1 LSEYGVPDDDMS
13 DSLPPNGGPDPF
25 DGWDLEGLL
34 SGENIWLPGGMR
46 PVAGAL
52 DSLRS
57 APMRAELSGEA
68 AARAVFREIMLA
80 GGRGPGLPGGGAD
93 EARTLIQPARSADT
107 GPRAV
112 TRAGP
117 RHRRPPRRG
126 RWRSRTMVGAAG
138 GAAAVVIVGG
148 IALAGAFSGAGGHPG
163 QLARS
168 SGASSAAPQTSSAGS
183 RGLDGSATN
192 EPTVQP
198 TTSHSA
204 DGQSSSGSGA
214 ASGPSELCRQ
224 YLEFI
229 ARPESPSEVAAESGD
244 FQQLSNLAGGAWH
257 VLGYCMELQPW
268 AQKGSES
275 FSGGLGFPPQ
285 PGAQDAGGSQGQDR
299 PGQQDAGGG
308 SGNGQDVNGLGL
320 GNQN

>member
-13 DSLPPNGGPDPF
+13 DSLPPDGGPDPF

-34 SGENIWLPGGMR
+34 SGENVWLPGGMR

-80 GGRGPGLPGGGAD
+80 GGRGPVLPRAGAD
-93 EARTLIQPARSADT
+93 ESRTLILPARSADT
-107 GPRAV
+107 GPRVV
-112 TRAGP
+112 TRP
-117 RHRRPPRRG
+117 RHAHRRPPRRG
-126 RWRSRTMVGAAG
+126 RWRSRALIGAAG
-138 GAAAVVIVGG
+138 AAAAVVVVGG
-148 IALAGAFSGAGGHPG
+148 LALAGAFSGAGGHPG
-163 QLARS
+163 PLARGS
-168 SGASSAAPQTSSAGS
+168 SASSAAPQTSSAGS
-183 RGLDGSATN
+183 NGLDGSATN
-192 EPTVQP
+192 EPTAQP

-204 DGQSSSGSGA
+204 GGQPSSGSGA

-229 ARPESPSEVAAESGD
+229 ARPESRSDVAAESGT

-275 FSGGLGFPPQ
+275 LSGGLGFPP
-285 PGAQDAGGSQGQDR
+285 PGSLGQDR

-308 SGNGQDVNGLGL
+308 NDNGQSGNGAGP
-320 GNQN
+320 GNQNQNQN